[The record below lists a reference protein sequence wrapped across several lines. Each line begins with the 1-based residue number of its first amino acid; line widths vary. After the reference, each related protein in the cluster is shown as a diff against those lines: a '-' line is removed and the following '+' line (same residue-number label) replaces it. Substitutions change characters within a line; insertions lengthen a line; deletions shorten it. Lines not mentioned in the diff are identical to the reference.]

1 VDRRGGSE
9 APPSEAHVLG
19 AWAIANLSYVRGK
32 LAQRAQIGD
41 LDAAPATLVFDLL
54 YCLLLDETQ
63 DNVDR
68 REELDAHLAS
78 YVSPIEVGTRDDR
91 DRLAA
96 TWGRTP
102 AQQRAMRRA
111 IAAGGGDSRAGK

>member
-1 VDRRGGSE
+1 VDHRGGSE

-19 AWAIANLSYVRGK
+19 AWAIANLSYVRGS
-32 LAQRAQIGD
+32 LARRAHIVD

-63 DNVDR
+63 DNADR
-68 REELDAHLAS
+68 REELDTQLAS
-78 YVSPIEVGTRDDR
+78 FVLPVQVGDR
-91 DRLAA
+91 DGREQLAA

-111 IAAGGGDSRAGK
+111 IAAGGGDSKAGK

>member
-1 VDRRGGSE
+1 
-9 APPSEAHVLG
+9 
-19 AWAIANLSYVRGK
+19 
-32 LAQRAQIGD
+32 
-41 LDAAPATLVFDLL
+41 VFDLL